1 MDGLLKW
8 LEDNPVGIVLSVVCG
23 VLLLALIAMTAL
35 SSLSVTSVTD
45 ETAIQESDANIELPL
60 LPENQPIDTYSI
72 ITQRPL
78 FSESR
83 QPVLDM
89 GDENL
94 LALDEDAL
102 NMGAPEV
109 ELAGV
114 IITPSLRMVTL
125 RRKDTDLSLVAFEGK
140 PIEADFGTWQVS
152 RIDARAATLTSA
164 NGEELE
170 LEMKVHDEPIEAPA
184 PVEKPEPVE
193 EASAEAAEQQTT
205 ESAPLSRAEE
215 IRQRIEERREEL
227 KREAEA
233 GDQGEGEGEG
243 EAEQPRYENAIQS
256 LISGGRKS
264 PRKNENEQ

>member
-1 MDGLLKW
+1 MDGVLKW

-23 VLLLALIAMTAL
+23 VLLLALIAMIFL
-35 SSLSVTSVTD
+35 SSLSVNRMTT
-45 ETAIQESDANIELPL
+45 EMAAGESDASVELPL
-60 LPENQPIDTYSI
+60 LAENQPIDTYSI
-72 ITQRPL
+72 ITERPL
-78 FSESR
+78 FNENR
-83 QPVLDM
+83 QPIADGM
-89 GDENL
+89 GDANL

-114 IITPSLRMVTL
+114 VITPSLRMVTL
-125 RRKDTDLSLVAFEGK
+125 RRKDTDRSLVAFEGK

-164 NGEELE
+164 TGEELH
-170 LEMKVHDEPIEAPA
+170 LEMKVHDEQIEQPEPIE
-184 PVEKPEPVE
+184 KPQEVE
-193 EASAEAAEQQTT
+193 EASAEVSGEQAV

-233 GDQGEGEGEG
+233 AEQGEPQTD
-243 EAEQPRYENAIQS
+243 EASYENAIQS
-256 LISGGRKS
+256 LIKGGRKN
-264 PRKNENEQ
+264 PGDKENEQ